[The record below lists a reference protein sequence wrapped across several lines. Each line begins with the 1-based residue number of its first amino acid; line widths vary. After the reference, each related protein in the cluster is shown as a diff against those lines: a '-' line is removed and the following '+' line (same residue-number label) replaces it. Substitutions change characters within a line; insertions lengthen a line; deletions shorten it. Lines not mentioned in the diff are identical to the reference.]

1 MRVRIINDDHAYAN
15 GKPVKNGQIVE
26 VSEADGQS
34 MINVGMAEAVE

>member
-1 MRVRIINDDHAYAN
+1 MIAKN
-15 GKPVKNGQIVE
+15 GIKNGQIVE